1 MYGFGQI
8 EHDASSVR
16 RKNQTSS
23 LKKEPDD
30 AILII
35 SFSVMSVQEDIMLF
49 VLGVICVLDV
59 IGFLVV
65 VEITVY
71 VPLIVILLVFY
82 PFLWSYFSNKASY
95 IR

>member
-1 MYGFGQI
+1 M
-8 EHDASSVR
+8 
-16 RKNQTSS
+16 
-23 LKKEPDD
+23 KKEPDD

-65 VEITVY
+65 VGITVY
-71 VPLIVILLVFY
+71 VPLIVILLVFLSFFMVVLFKQSELY
-82 PFLWSYFSNKASY
+82 TIIVPQLLKF
-95 IR
+95 